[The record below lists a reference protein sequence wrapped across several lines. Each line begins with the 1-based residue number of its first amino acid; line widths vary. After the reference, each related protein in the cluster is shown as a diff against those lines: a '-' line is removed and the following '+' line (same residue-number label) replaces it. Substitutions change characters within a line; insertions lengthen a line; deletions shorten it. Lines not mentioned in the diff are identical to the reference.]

1 MPHIRP
7 GDMDLI
13 ATPMDYLGVNYY
25 MRIVARGDGQPWD
38 PPHGRP
44 VSDMGWEI
52 YPRGLTELLR
62 LLHRDYRDHGL
73 PPHLHHRKRRRL
85 PRRPTD
91 GHVRDDDRIAY
102 LNTHISAVADALDAG
117 VPLGGYMV
125 WSLMDNFEWASG
137 CQTLWHRAC
146 GLRHPH
152 PHAQGQCTLADRSAA
167 PLEETHRA

>member
-1 MPHIRP
+1 
-7 GDMDLI
+7 
-13 ATPMDYLGVNYY
+13 
-25 MRIVARGDGQPWD
+25 MRIVARGDSQPG
-38 PPHGRP
+38 PPLHTVAPSVTWAG
-44 VSDMGWEI
+44 DL
-52 YPRGLTELLR
+52 PRGLTELLR

-73 PPHLHHRKRRRL
+73 PPIYITENGGAF
-85 PRRPTD
+85 PRPTTD
-91 GHVRDDDRIAY
+91 GHVQDDDRIAY

-152 PHAQGQCTLADRSAA
+152 PRPRPVHTG
-167 PLEETHRA
+167 